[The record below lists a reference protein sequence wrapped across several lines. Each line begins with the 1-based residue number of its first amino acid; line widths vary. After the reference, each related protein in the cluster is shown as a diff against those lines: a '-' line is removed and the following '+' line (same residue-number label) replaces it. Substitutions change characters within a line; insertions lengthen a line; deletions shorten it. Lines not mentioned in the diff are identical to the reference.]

1 MMRRLLPLALGL
13 AVLVGLA
20 LSLDLDWPALFRG
33 DLNAGT
39 SALRAAAERQG
50 PMKDAVLTLMIGLL
64 PLLMVPISLLLL
76 TAAMM
81 LTPLKAVM
89 VIMLGTALAGS
100 LSFALGRLAG
110 RRVIE
115 WLGLGRFK
123 LLQAAQGGAERHG
136 FKMTLFARCLP
147 VPFAF
152 PGLAAGMVGLRFRH
166 FFWGTCLMMLPWSLV
181 YVFFGEA
188 LRRGDARYLG
198 PGLALFAVL
207 SLLAWKVRKKGGAGG
222 GPPAGLLSPQTPALG
237 PELRLYTLPGHEAS
251 QEAREELW
259 RLRPRF
265 GFEVRE
271 VDLAQDPALMA
282 QFQDMAPV
290 LFLGERRLFSF
301 QVDEN
306 ALELFLK
313 AKA

>member
-1 MMRRLLPLALGL
+1 MMRRLLPLLLGL
-13 AVLVGLA
+13 GVVVGLA
-20 LSLDLDWPALFRG
+20 LSLDLDWAALFHG

-50 PMKDAVLTLMIGLL
+50 PLKDAVLTLMIGLL
-64 PLLMVPISLLLL
+64 PLLVVPISLLML

-81 LTPLKAVM
+81 LAPFKAVLVM
-89 VIMLGTALAGS
+89 LLGTALASS

-115 WLGLGRFK
+115 WLGWERFK
-123 LLQAAQGGAERHG
+123 LLQAVRGGAERHG
-136 FKMTLFARCLP
+136 FKMMLFARCLP

-152 PGLAAGMVGLRFRH
+152 PGLAAGMLGLRFVH
-166 FFWGTCLMMLPWSLV
+166 VFWGTCAMMLPWSLV

-188 LRRGDARYLG
+188 LKRGDARYLG
-198 PGLALFAVL
+198 PALALFAVL
-207 SLLAWKVRKKGGAGG
+207 SLLAWKVRKRGAPEGGL
-222 GPPAGLLSPQTPALG
+222 PAGLLSPQAPALG
-237 PELRLYTLPGHEAS
+237 PELRLYTLPGHDAS
-251 QEAREELW
+251 EEARAELW

-271 VDLAQDPALMA
+271 TDLAQDPALMA

-290 LFLGERRLFSF
+290 VFLGERRLFSF

-313 AKA
+313 EKA